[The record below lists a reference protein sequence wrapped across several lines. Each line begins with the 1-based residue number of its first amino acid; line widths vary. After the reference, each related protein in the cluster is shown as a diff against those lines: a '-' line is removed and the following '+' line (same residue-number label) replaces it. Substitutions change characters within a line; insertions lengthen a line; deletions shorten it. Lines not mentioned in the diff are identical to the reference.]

1 MTIMQSWVLYR
12 AQGGALSKHQEGNFQ
27 EQFTLTYKIKI
38 NIKYIKGNGVIA
50 S

>member
-1 MTIMQSWVLYR
+1 MQSWVLYR

-27 EQFTLTYKIKI
+27 ERFTFTI
-38 NIKYIKGNGVIA
+38 NIKYTKGSRVIA

>member
-1 MTIMQSWVLYR
+1 MQSWVLYR
-12 AQGGALSKHQEGNFQ
+12 AQSGALSKHQEGNFQ
-27 EQFTLTYKIKI
+27 ERFTLTYKIKI